1 MTEKAA
7 AVFYF
12 FLSDKSLSQNPR
24 QGTTTARQPQHFP
37 FVTLFADLLTH
48 AASQSTNRE
57 EKLHKYAE
65 QHRIK
70 QVYIPILYKNQ
81 PITLRNDHWK
91 PHEGPQRLPE
101 NTVVNFPNG
110 QNEWKK
116 ASRKKKKQL

>member
-57 EKLHKYAE
+57 GKLHKYAE

-70 QVYIPILYKNQ
+70 QVYIPILCKKSADN
-81 PITLRNDHWK
+81 PAPR
-91 PHEGPQRLPE
+91 PQETARRT
-101 NTVVNFPNG
+101 TVVAGKHRGEFPKRSG
-110 QNEWKK
+110 
-116 ASRKKKKQL
+116 